1 MQFVV
6 SIPDPAFIPA
16 ALAGRADLLEIRL
29 DLTGPIS
36 SEEAKTMFHDIPVP
50 LILTVRSSSEGGM
63 FRGSPKE
70 WWDLLQPLLPHAT
83 YIDVEREF
91 RDFAPVLR
99 ERGKKVIASYHTGS
113 MPDGGALEAI
123 REELSSYG
131 DIPKIV
137 VSPGSGD
144 DVLTLLSFTL
154 HAGKPIITSTMG
166 ARFSF
171 ARLMLPFFGSS
182 FLFCHAGRPVAEGQ
196 VHILRAREILDP
208 FL

>member
-1 MQFVV
+1 MQFVA

-36 SEEAKTMFHDIPVP
+36 SGEGKNTFRNIPVP
-50 LILTVRSSSEGGM
+50 LILTVRSSHEGGM
-63 FRGSPKE
+63 FQGSPEE
-70 WWDLLQPLLPHAT
+70 WWDLLQPLLPYAR
-83 YIDVEREF
+83 YVDVEREF
-91 RDFAPVLR
+91 RDFAPLLR
-99 ERGKKVIASYHTGS
+99 ERGKVVIASYHTES
-113 MPDGGALEAI
+113 MPDAGTLEAI
-123 REELSSYG
+123 REDLSSYG

-144 DVLTLLSFTL
+144 DVLSLLSFTL